1 MSGALKTLFRK
12 KSRTWLTVVGIAVGV
27 MMVAVVTVLSNAGRA
42 VVDKE
47 LNSMGMDGLSVTA
60 QEGNVLLNGEALSR
74 IRSIP
79 GISSAMPLMIYYTN
93 VSLLSQPYESVVC
106 GIDSGADQVI
116 SLKLKHGRMIT
127 AGDVTAAS
135 RVCVLDETV
144 ALNAYG
150 RSNIVGKT
158 VEVQVGDTSRP
169 LTVVGI
175 TETGSSLLQ
184 NFTAL
189 IPGMVY
195 VPYTTQQDLTGQEN
209 FDQIA
214 VRTGDG
220 ESTVRAQKHI
230 QQTLTRLYDA
240 EGLFR
245 TDDLATQKARLGRV
259 MDAVTVVLTALSGIS
274 LIVSGIGI
282 MTIMLSSVSE
292 RTREI
297 GIKKAI
303 GATRGRILREFL
315 VEAALLSLCGG
326 VLGLVPAVALMLILQ
341 GAGVAATL
349 PPTIFGALLLF
360 SVLVGSAFGV
370 YPAFKASRL
379 RPVEALRSE

>member
-12 KSRTWLTVVGIAVGV
+12 KSRTWLTVIGIAVGV

-127 AGDVTAAS
+127 AGDVTAAA

-150 RSNIVGKT
+150 RSNIV
-158 VEVQVGDTSRP
+158 
-169 LTVVGI
+169 
-175 TETGSSLLQ
+175 
-184 NFTAL
+184 
-189 IPGMVY
+189 
-195 VPYTTQQDLTGQEN
+195 
-209 FDQIA
+209 
-214 VRTGDG
+214 
-220 ESTVRAQKHI
+220 
-230 QQTLTRLYDA
+230 
-240 EGLFR
+240 
-245 TDDLATQKARLGRV
+245 
-259 MDAVTVVLTALSGIS
+259 
-274 LIVSGIGI
+274 
-282 MTIMLSSVSE
+282 
-292 RTREI
+292 
-297 GIKKAI
+297 
-303 GATRGRILREFL
+303 
-315 VEAALLSLCGG
+315 
-326 VLGLVPAVALMLILQ
+326 
-341 GAGVAATL
+341 
-349 PPTIFGALLLF
+349 
-360 SVLVGSAFGV
+360 
-370 YPAFKASRL
+370 
-379 RPVEALRSE
+379 